1 MKTIRTRFD
10 NGRGHELSA
19 RLELPLHDHPSAFAV
34 FAHCFTCS
42 KNLKVVQ
49 HISEALTAEGIAVL
63 RFDFT
68 GLGQSQGDFAKTSF
82 STNISDL
89 VATCRFL
96 EAEYEAPSI
105 LIGHSLGGAAVLHA
119 AHALPSVKA
128 VATIGAPF
136 DPAHVRHLLT
146 STGEIPED
154 QQTIEF
160 EIAGRTFTLDR
171 AFLEDLDKHDPEEL
185 VSTLKRPLLIMHAPL
200 DHTVGI
206 ENASRIFSAAK
217 HPKSF
222 ISLDK
227 ADHVLSN
234 EADARYAGDVIAS
247 WVHRFLPQV
256 HEHYEGLERG
266 EAQTVVRIGRER
278 FHTDILS
285 SDHALLADE
294 PKGYGGGDEGPSPY
308 DLLLSA
314 LGACTAMTLRMYAD
328 RKGWS
333 LDAVTVRLTHEQN
346 HKTDAEGTGAQGHAT
361 KSKGKGIELIRK
373 FIELTGDLDADQR
386 ERLHQIADR
395 CPVHRTLLNPTLEI
409 SSALAQE
416 D

>member
-1 MKTIRTRFD
+1 MKTIRTTFD

-19 RLELPLHDHPSAFAV
+19 RLELPLHDHPRAFAV

-49 HISEALTAEGIAVL
+49 HISEALAAEGIAVL

-68 GLGQSQGDFAKTSF
+68 GLGRSEGDFSQTSF

-89 VATCRFL
+89 IATCRFL

-119 AHALPSVKA
+119 AHELPGVRA
-128 VATIGAPF
+128 VATIGAPC

-146 STGEIPED
+146 SDGEIPED

-171 AFLEDLDKHDPEEL
+171 AFLEDLEKHDPET
-185 VSTLKRPLLIMHAPL
+185 VIAKLKRPLLVMHSPL
-200 DHTVGI
+200 DNTVGI
-206 ENASRIFSAAK
+206 DNASKIFLAAK

-222 ISLDK
+222 VSLDT
-227 ADHVLSN
+227 ADHVISE
-234 EADARYAGDVIAS
+234 EADARYAGSVIAS
-247 WVHRFLPQV
+247 WVKRFLPEV
-256 HEHYEGLERG
+256 HEHYEELDKGS
-266 EAQTVVRIGRER
+266 AQTVVRIGRER

-285 SDHALLADE
+285 SNHSLLADE
-294 PKGYGGGDEGPSPY
+294 PKNYGGHDEGPSPY

-328 RKGWS
+328 RKEWP
-333 LDAVTVRLTHEQN
+333 LDEVTVRLTHERN
-346 HKTDAEGTGAQGHAT
+346 HKKDAEATDGEGAA
-361 KSKGKGIELIRK
+361 KKGIELISK
-373 FIELTGDLDADQR
+373 FIEITGDLDSDQR

-395 CPVHRTLLNPTLEI
+395 CPVHRTILNPTLEI
-409 SSALAQE
+409 SSTLVE
-416 D
+416 DD